1 MQLLAPARAQQ
12 RSQYLTDVIHY
23 GASVPEHQLKIFRA
37 AFSEIGTTAVR
48 YAVVY
53 YTAFNMTRPS
63 VLAQLSLPMV
73 AVSQKDLRTC
83 LRQLLQLSPESDD
96 E

>member
-1 MQLLAPARAQQ
+1 M
-12 RSQYLTDVIHY
+12 S
-23 GASVPEHQLKIFRA
+23 EHQLEIFGATFGEVGA
-37 AFSEIGTTAVR
+37 AAVR
-48 YAVVY
+48 YAVVH
-53 YTAFNMTRPS
+53 YTALNVARSS
-63 VLAQLSLPMV
+63 VLAQLALPMV